1 MYRSN
6 YAYETQIRPW
16 AGKWL
21 GISPTYI
28 HVCVKHAMDLQQ
40 RKRKRRTCVCGSNLS
55 HSAYYNHVCTER
67 PGQYSDGSDSDFEL
81 EMASNLEDR
90 SFQEYSNDRIRTE
103 KVPLICLQVT
113 YLKVII
119 IPCCTYEIV
128 AEMNAYINK

>member
-6 YAYETQIRPW
+6 YADETQIRPW

-90 SFQEYSNDRIRTE
+90 SFQAYSNDPTYGGSALNMPAGDISEGNYNTVLYIRDCSRNE
-103 KVPLICLQVT
+103 CI
-113 YLKVII
+113 Y
-119 IPCCTYEIV
+119 
-128 AEMNAYINK
+128 